1 MKGRKY
7 IDTHSITAIFAIIV
21 LVIMSGY
28 FSATETAFT
37 SVNRIKIKNMATDG
51 NKRARRVLM
60 LSGEYD
66 KLLSTILIGNNIV
79 NIAMTTVST
88 VLFIRAYGDKGATV
102 STIVITVIVLI
113 FGEISPKSL
122 AKENPEKF
130 SMFSVPIIKV
140 FIWILLPLNVLFY
153 G

>member
-1 MKGRKY
+1 M
-7 IDTHSITAIFAIIV
+7 DTHSMTAIFAIIV

-79 NIAMTTVST
+79 NIAMTAVST
-88 VLFIRAYGDKGATV
+88 VLFIR
-102 STIVITVIVLI
+102 
-113 FGEISPKSL
+113 EIGR
-122 AKENPEKF
+122 AH
-130 SMFSVPIIKV
+130 V
-140 FIWILLPLNVLFY
+140 
-153 G
+153 